1 MFYFAGAASV
11 IIALTDGELNDYQFV
26 TAQQEA
32 STQASD
38 ATMDVAFSL
47 LPVII
52 SGMCLISVLTTVCVA
67 LLCRQGELGLWEPS
81 YTVWV

>member
-1 MFYFAGAASV
+1 MEIMVSITVNHNAIHSQFYYGKIKPQCDDVYFTGTASV

-38 ATMDVAFSL
+38 VATDVACSL
-47 LPVII
+47 ADV
-52 SGMCLISVLTTVCVA
+52 
-67 LLCRQGELGLWEPS
+67 
-81 YTVWV
+81 